1 MDAPLVGPTDAPN
14 TTACRRSISVLV
26 FITYLLL
33 WSIANWP
40 ALRQAWWYSDDFIIS
55 EQLSSSA
62 APVLLKHVLANGRP
76 GQGVWYLTFLLDGS
90 SDREI
95 QNRLLRFMQ
104 GGLHALAGVLAAD
117 LLWRQTRRWTAFLS
131 VLPFILWPFN
141 GEATLWRTAGQYPL
155 AALLGLLG
163 VQAIRRN
170 SEQPNLQYIIGPS
183 LIVLGMLT
191 NQSAAFAGA
200 VVWVFVVGLIVLD
213 DAQICMKRV
222 RREAIIL
229 VTGYCIGGVA
239 SFLIARLVGSGHPQ
253 LASNIL
259 GKLVYLLHLNRLFIT
274 WPEFYP
280 PWLSA
285 AHILLLSMLS
295 LVLVRAFREKTWT
308 IQQALLAITF
318 VMTGLATPYAA
329 ILLVARTW
337 PAWRVMYL
345 APFLITGAATILAQA
360 LATWKVGRTVSLALV
375 SLILAGYVKM
385 AWINSSEYVKVF
397 EADLHLLQQLENY
410 AAREHIQDGAIYVT
424 TFPEVQIRDW
434 NPYGLEYVHGDSK
447 LPAFFRSWSAHPFV
461 RRFSWLRPTQ
471 DTAIRAQCL
480 DRCRLTMDKT
490 GFRFYKLDAASAI
503 CVCPP

>member
-14 TTACRRSISVLV
+14 TAACRRAILVLV

-40 ALRQAWWYSDDFIIS
+40 ALRQAWWYCDDFIIG
-55 EQLSSSA
+55 EQISSSA
-62 APVLLKHVLANGRP
+62 APVLLKHVLGHGRP
-76 GQGVWYLTFLLDGS
+76 GEGVWFLTFLLDGS
-90 SDREI
+90 SDQGI
-95 QNRLLRFMQ
+95 QNRLLRFVQ
-104 GGLHALAGVLAAD
+104 GGLHALVGVLAAD

-131 VLPFILWPFN
+131 ALPFILWPFN
-141 GEATLWRTAGQYPL
+141 GEATLWRAAGQYPL

-163 VQAIRRN
+163 VQAIRRS
-170 SEQPNLQYIIGPS
+170 SEQPNLSCIIGPS
-183 LIVLGMLT
+183 LIVLGVLT

-200 VVWVFVVGLIVLD
+200 VVWVFVVGLIVLGEG
-213 DAQICMKRV
+213 QIRMSRV
-222 RREAIIL
+222 RREAIML
-229 VTGYCIGGVA
+229 VMGYCIGGVA
-239 SFLIARLVGSGHPQ
+239 SFLIVWLVGHPQ

-295 LVLVRAFREKTWT
+295 LVLVRALREKTWT
-308 IQQALLAITF
+308 VRQALLAITF
-318 VMTGLATPYAA
+318 VMTGLVTPYAA
-329 ILLVARTW
+329 IVLVARTW

-360 LATWKVGRTVSLALV
+360 LATWKVGRTVSLVLV
-375 SLILAGYVKM
+375 SVILAGYVKM

-397 EADLHLLQQLENY
+397 KEDLHLLRQLENY
-410 AAREHIQDGAIYVT
+410 AAQEHIQDGAIYVAT
-424 TFPEVQIRDW
+424 SPEVQIRKW

-447 LPAFFRSWSAHPFV
+447 IPAFFRSWSAHPFV
-461 RRFSWLRPTQ
+461 RRFSWLRPTE

-480 DRCRLTMDKT
+480 DRCFLTMDKT
-490 GFRFYKLDAASAI
+490 GFRFYKLDATNAI